1 MCLCRSSRDNLQGQ
15 GRKPENRPIETVRI
29 SPLLPPPP
37 TSKKPINSEYGQI
50 DYLSGDVYSSER
62 TSEASSSIPVPIP
75 APLNNTSYTAPLTA
89 NLSSFPTASDDF
101 INPTASD
108 DFINPTA
115 SMFSEKQ
122 PTYGEHAAK
131 TKPIDH
137 SLTAP
142 LESPVFLPTPPSKNS
157 QRTQFVQHQVGGP
170 PPSVAPGSYD
180 SLIEQTNLSLNS
192 LTPKKQ
198 EKSED
203 ALFKDLVD
211 FAKAKSSSS
220 ANPNRSF

>member
-1 MCLCRSSRDNLQGQ
+1 MQGQ
-15 GRKPENRPIETVRI
+15 GRKPENRPIETARI
-29 SPLLPPPP
+29 SPLLAPPP
-37 TSKKPINSEYGQI
+37 TSKKPINAEYDQI

-62 TSEASSSIPVPIP
+62 TSEASSSIPMPI
-75 APLNNTSYTAPLTA
+75 AAHVNNTSYTAPSTA
-89 NLSSFPTASDDF
+89 NLSSSSPADDF

-122 PTYGEHAAK
+122 PTYGEEAVK
-131 TKPIDH
+131 TKSTDN
-137 SLTAP
+137 SLPAP
-142 LESPVFLPTPPSKNS
+142 LESPVFLPPPPSKNS
-157 QRTQFVQHQVGGP
+157 QRTQFFQHQVGGP
-170 PPSVAPGSYD
+170 PPSGASGSSYE
-180 SLIEQTNLSLNS
+180 SLVGQTNNLSLNS
-192 LTPKKQ
+192 STPKKQ